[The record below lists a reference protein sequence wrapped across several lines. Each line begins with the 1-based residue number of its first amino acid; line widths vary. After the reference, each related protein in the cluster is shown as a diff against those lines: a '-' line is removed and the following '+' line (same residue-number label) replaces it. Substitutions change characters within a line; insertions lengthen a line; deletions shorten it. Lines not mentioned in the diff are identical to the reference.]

1 MLQKKTLNKN
11 PTKLAGLKNVKRGY
25 EKAYPTSNKFVIFH
39 IFIPNKE
46 RRNELQNEK
55 SKKKSN

>member
-11 PTKLAGLKNVKRGY
+11 PATMDRVKNVKRGY
-25 EKAYPTSNKFVIFH
+25 EKAYPTLNKFVIFH